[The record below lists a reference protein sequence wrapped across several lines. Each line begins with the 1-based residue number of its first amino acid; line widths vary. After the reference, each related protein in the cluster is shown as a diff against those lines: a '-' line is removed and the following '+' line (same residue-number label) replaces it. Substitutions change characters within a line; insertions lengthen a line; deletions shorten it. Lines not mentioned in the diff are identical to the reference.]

1 MENPPFLEIDDYHL
15 SGSEAK
21 REIIKALLKSGLKS
35 PKGGWERATYNFG
48 AVKVTFN
55 QLYVETRKNGVIPFL
70 QYNID
75 QSDEVFGGTRFGIS
89 TPTMGFN
96 SVTSTYAGFTR
107 KLTPPMTD
115 QPVEFEIT
123 DDIMFYREES
133 CLYSDEYDFTY
144 CTRYYRAYLSSCIS
158 LIDAYI
164 NRHILIYKYKG
175 LNTAD
180 FQLLQ
185 KTSRLEDRLELFLKI
200 FGNTDLSA
208 INGGVEWIHFKE
220 LRRLR
225 NEMTHI
231 NSPSLGY
238 SIHEFADHF
247 NYVRKGIGGLLKLIR
262 KAQGKES
269 LSFIE
274 RLRTAPIVYFNEIT
288 HKGDG
293 KHIIKRRK

>member
-1 MENPPFLEIDDYHL
+1 MENPPFLEIEDYHL
-15 SGSEAK
+15 SVSEAK
-21 REIIKALLKSGLKS
+21 REIIKALLESGIKS
-35 PKGGWERATYNFG
+35 PKGGWQRASFKFG
-48 AVKVTFN
+48 AESVTFN
-55 QLYVETRKNGVIPFL
+55 QLYIETRKTGVIPFL
-70 QYNID
+70 QYNLD
-75 QSDEVFGGTRFGIS
+75 QADDVFGGRMLGIS

-96 SVTSTYAGFTR
+96 SITSTYAGYTR
-107 KLTPPMTD
+107 KLIPPMTD

-123 DDIMFYREES
+123 NDILFYRKES
-133 CLYSDEYDFTY
+133 CLYSGEYDFTQ

-158 LIDAYI
+158 LVDAYI
-164 NRHILIYKYKG
+164 NRHILIYKYRG
-175 LNTAD
+175 LNSPD

-185 KTSRLEDRLELFLKI
+185 KTSRLEERICLFLKI
-200 FGNTDLSA
+200 FGGTNLSA
-208 INGGVEWIHFKE
+208 INGGVEWIHFKKI
-220 LRRLR
+220 RSLR

-262 KAQGKES
+262 KAQGKKS

-274 RLRTAPIVYFNEIT
+274 TLRTAPVVHFNEIT
-288 HKGDG
+288 HKPDG